1 MPLTKFNLAAAAR
14 SVLCEPDPGE
24 KVARTLCAVADWRAG
39 DLAIGEQECA
49 MPARPA
55 RPELPALL
63 PPRDMPRRRVGG
75 VRGRI
80 ALLHAV
86 AHIELNAI
94 DLAWDLIGRFTAQAW
109 PAEFHADWLGVAEDE
124 ARHFAMLQARL
135 TDLGARYGDLPA
147 HDGLWRAAMAT
158 AHDPLARLA
167 VVPMVLE
174 ARGLDVAP
182 GMIARLRQADDNASA
197 DILEIILQEEISHVA
212 AGTRWFNYLCR
223 RRGLPE
229 SKTWRALVAKHH
241 RGALKP
247 PFNEAARR
255 ASGMAPELYNS
266 FA

>member
-1 MPLTKFNLAAAAR
+1 
-14 SVLCEPDPGE
+14 
-24 KVARTLCAVADWRAG
+24 
-39 DLAIGEQECA
+39 
-49 MPARPA
+49 
-55 RPELPALL
+55 
-63 PPRDMPRRRVGG
+63 
-75 VRGRI
+75 
-80 ALLHAV
+80 
-86 AHIELNAI
+86 
-94 DLAWDLIGRFTAQAW
+94 
-109 PAEFHADWLGVAEDE
+109 
-124 ARHFAMLQARL
+124 
-135 TDLGARYGDLPA
+135 
-147 HDGLWRAAMAT
+147 
-158 AHDPLARLA
+158 
-167 VVPMVLE
+167 MVLE

-266 FA
+266 LV